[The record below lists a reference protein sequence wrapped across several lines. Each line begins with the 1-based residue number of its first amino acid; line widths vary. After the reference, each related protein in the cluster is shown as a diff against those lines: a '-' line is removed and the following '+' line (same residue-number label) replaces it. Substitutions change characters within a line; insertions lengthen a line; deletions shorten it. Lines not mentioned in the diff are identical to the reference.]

1 VRSRDGRSG
10 LPTLQIAA
18 NGKVE
23 SVDYFL
29 TAVVAATFLCALVT
43 GLLLAFA
50 VVVMPGLKTLDDGGF
65 IRAFQVIDRVIQ
77 NNQPVFM
84 LVWVGSVVL
93 LIVAVVLGVGVVSG
107 LERVLLFAAAALYIL
122 GVQLPT
128 AAINVPLNNR
138 LQSLAVDGLGD
149 VERRSARHDF
159 EPRWNRWNV
168 VRTLIASAAVLLL
181 LILIAL
187 L

>member
-1 VRSRDGRSG
+1 M
-10 LPTLQIAA
+10 
-18 NGKVE
+18 
-23 SVDYFL
+23 DYFL

-84 LVWVGSVVL
+84 LIWVGSVVL
-93 LIVAVVLGVGVVSG
+93 LIGAVVLGAGVVSG
-107 LERVLLFAAAALYIL
+107 LERFLLFAAAALYIL

-128 AAINVPLNNR
+128 ATINVPLNNR
-138 LQSLAVDGLGD
+138 LQALT
-149 VERRSARHDF
+149 VETLNDAERQSARADF
-159 EPRWNRWNV
+159 EPRWNRWNL
-168 VRTLIASAAVLLL
+168 VRTLLSCVSVVLL

>member
-1 VRSRDGRSG
+1 M
-10 LPTLQIAA
+10 
-18 NGKVE
+18 
-23 SVDYFL
+23 DYFL

-50 VVVMPGLKTLDDGGF
+50 IVVMPGLKTLDDGGF
-65 IRAFQVIDRVIQ
+65 LRAFQVIDGVIQ
-77 NNQPVFM
+77 NNQPVFV

-93 LIVAVVLGVGVVSG
+93 LIVAVVIGFGAVSG
-107 LERVLLFAAAALYIL
+107 LERALLFAAATLYLL

-128 AAINVPLNNR
+128 AAVNVPLNNR
-138 LQSLAVDGLGD
+138 LQSLT
-149 VERRSARHDF
+149 VESLDDAGRRSAREAF

-168 VRTLIASAAVLLL
+168 VRTLIAGVAVLLL